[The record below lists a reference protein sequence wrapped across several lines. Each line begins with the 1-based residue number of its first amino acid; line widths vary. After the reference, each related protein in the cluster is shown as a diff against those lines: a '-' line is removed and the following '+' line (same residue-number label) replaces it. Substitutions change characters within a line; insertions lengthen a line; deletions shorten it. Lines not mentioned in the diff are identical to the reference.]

1 LTKELTNFVVEPMDS
16 VVIDTNPLVYIYNAV
31 PELGKKY
38 AGVLGKLTKRH
49 ILLIPKIVYGELSLI
64 FRDENELNDF
74 LKDTGIVISDMMPE
88 VYLIAAKR
96 WEKYNKR
103 RILMCHKCGTKLD
116 KMTCKKCGSQIKIR
130 QHILTDFLIGAY
142 ALQMQG
148 QKIVT
153 HDRGYYTTYFPE
165 LNIITSDFSDH

>member
-1 LTKELTNFVVEPMDS
+1 MDS

-31 PELGKKY
+31 PELGEKY
-38 AGVLGKLTKRH
+38 AVLLGKLTKRH

-74 LKDTGIVISDMMPE
+74 LKDTGIVIGNMKPE
-88 VYLIAAKR
+88 AYLIAAKR

-103 RILMCHKCGTKLD
+103 RMLMCHKCGTKLD

-130 QHILTDFLIGAY
+130 QHILTDFLIGACT
-142 ALQMQG
+142 LQMQG
-148 QKIVT
+148 EKIVT
-153 HDRGYYTTYFPE
+153 HDRGYYSTYFPE
-165 LNIITSDFSDH
+165 LNIITSDFADH

>member
-1 LTKELTNFVVEPMDS
+1 M
-16 VVIDTNPLVYIYNAV
+16 
-31 PELGKKY
+31 
-38 AGVLGKLTKRH
+38 
-49 ILLIPKIVYGELSLI
+49 PKIVYGELSLI

-74 LKDTGIVISDMMPE
+74 LKDTGIVIDNMMPE
-88 VYLIAAKR
+88 VYLNAAKR

-116 KMTCKKCGSQIKIR
+116 KMTCRKCGSQIKIR

-153 HDRGYYTTYFPE
+153 HDRGYYSTYFPE
-165 LNIITSDFSDH
+165 LNIITSDFSGR